1 MFSSQKC
8 VKIAKPYK
16 NQINFFAYAES
27 YVKILVLVRILDE
40 FQNSNLDLGPARRT
54 DHGTLCVSS
63 GPPLLTPMRTLR
75 SKLLLGKNV
84 CNSLGNNESVYE
96 HVKDTLRFKRN

>member
-16 NQINFFAYAES
+16 NQINFFAYVVF

-40 FQNSNLDLGPARRT
+40 FSRANSEPTTGQTKRDETIILQI
-54 DHGTLCVSS
+54 H
-63 GPPLLTPMRTLR
+63 
-75 SKLLLGKNV
+75 
-84 CNSLGNNESVYE
+84 LGN
-96 HVKDTLRFKRN
+96 HK